1 MKYVLKV
8 SDAPGGLQVNEKYKT
23 LSGGTLDAIV
33 LISTALQITLVTAE
47 TYDALSSEPT
57 QLMEKNLN
65 IGLPYIP
72 VIPNPKRGLIKDF
85 TLDGKVWGD
94 LKVVVCDVEIGY
106 PNPIILGTDI
116 MMNCKSYSCDWK
128 TVTIETD
135 DV

>member
-8 SDAPGGLQVNEKYKT
+8 SNAPGGLQVSEQYKT
-23 LSGGTLDAIV
+23 LSGGTLDAVV
-33 LISTALQITLVTAE
+33 LISTALPITLVTAE

-57 QLMEKNLN
+57 QPMDKNLE

-85 TLDGKVWGD
+85 TLNGQIWGD

-106 PNPIILGTDI
+106 PNPIIIGTDI
-116 MMNCKSYSCDWK
+116 IMNCKSFSWDSE
-128 TVTIETD
+128 TVAMETE
-135 DV
+135 